1 VASFAYP
8 ESAARALGLA
18 AGRAEWL
25 RRPAGALP
33 DLEGIDASA
42 AHDVVDES
50 LRGSSEAWLEPAA
63 ARRLLD
69 AYGVPLVP
77 ERTAATADEA
87 VQAATALG
95 YPVVVKTAAA
105 GAHKTEAGG
114 VALDL
119 RDPEQVRAAVERI
132 GGPVIV
138 QPFVR
143 GGAELLA
150 GLVQDPVFG
159 ALVAF
164 GPGGILAELIGD
176 AGFRIA
182 PLTDEDAR
190 ELVLA
195 GKAGRLVRGFRG
207 SPPADVDAL
216 VDLVLRLARLAD
228 DFPEVAE
235 LDLNPVIARP
245 EGCLAVDARIRVRA
259 RPLARPLKSW

>member
-1 VASFAYP
+1 
-8 ESAARALGLA
+8 
-18 AGRAEWL
+18 
-25 RRPAGALP
+25 
-33 DLEGIDASA
+33 
-42 AHDVVDES
+42 
-50 LRGSSEAWLEPAA
+50 
-63 ARRLLD
+63 
-69 AYGVPLVP
+69 
-77 ERTAATADEA
+77 
-87 VQAATALG
+87 
-95 YPVVVKTAAA
+95 VVKTAAA
-105 GAHKTEAGG
+105 GAHKTESGG

-119 RDPEQVRAAVERI
+119 RDADQVRAAVERI

-164 GPGGILAELIGD
+164 GPGGVLAELIGD

-182 PLTDEDAR
+182 PLTDADAR

-207 SPPADVDAL
+207 APPADEEAL